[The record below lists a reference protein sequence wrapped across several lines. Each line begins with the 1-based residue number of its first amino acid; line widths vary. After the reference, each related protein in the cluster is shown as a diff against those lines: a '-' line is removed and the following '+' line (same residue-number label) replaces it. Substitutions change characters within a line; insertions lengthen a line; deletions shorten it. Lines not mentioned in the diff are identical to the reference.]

1 MELSSKS
8 AEAEKMSQDWSL
20 LSQQYGAF
28 ALNLNSTT
36 YLRFIVILALKSQIP
51 FDNMIRQKYIFKLC
65 KQHSRNIYQES

>member
-8 AEAEKMSQDWSL
+8 AEAEKMRSQDWSL

-51 FDNMIRQKYIFKLC
+51 FDNMIRQKYIFK
-65 KQHSRNIYQES
+65 HSRNICQES